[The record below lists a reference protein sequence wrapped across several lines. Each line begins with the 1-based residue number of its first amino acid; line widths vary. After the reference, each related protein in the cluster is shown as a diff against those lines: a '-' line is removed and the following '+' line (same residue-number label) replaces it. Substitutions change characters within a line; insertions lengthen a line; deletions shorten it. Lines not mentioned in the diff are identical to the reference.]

1 MRTAQRI
8 DLILQ
13 VMREVL
19 DLLLDVL
26 VKLDLVVSKQIVHC
40 LLRVLLLEL

>member
-19 DLLLDVL
+19 DLLLNVL
-26 VKLDLVVSKQIVHC
+26 VKLDLVVSKQIVHS